1 MRNALHSAADGGV
14 PVSRHVYFITH
25 PDVVVDPGVPVPQW
39 PLSERGRERMRKLL
53 RYAWVRDISAVFCSD
68 ERKAIDGA
76 TILAEHL
83 GIPFEVDARLG
94 ENDRSS
100 TGYLPQD
107 EFQQVADQFF
117 ARPTESVRGWERADD
132 AQTRITA
139 AVAALTERFADETSI
154 AVVSHGGVGTLLL
167 CRAKDVSISRLE
179 EQPGKSGGNY
189 FICEFP
195 GPVLRQGWAAI
206 DA

>member
-1 MRNALHSAADGGV
+1 
-14 PVSRHVYFITH
+14 VSRCVYFITH

-39 PLSERGRERMRKLL
+39 PLSERGRERMRQLL
-53 RYAWVRDISAVFCSD
+53 RQTWVRDIGAVFCSD

-83 GIPFEVDARLG
+83 GIPFEINANLG

-100 TGYLPQD
+100 TGYLPQA

-117 ARPTESVRGWERADD
+117 ARPTESVRGWERGVD
-132 AQTRITA
+132 AQARITA
-139 AVAALTERFADETSI
+139 AVAAVTERVPDQTI

-167 CRAKDVSISRLE
+167 CRAKGVPISRSE
-179 EQPGKSGGNY
+179 EQPGKHGGNY
-189 FICEFP
+189 FVCELP
-195 GPVLRQGWAAI
+195 GPVLRQGWAPI